1 LMPSTSWVR
10 LRFSRISFSSAA
22 LFGSSFMSYP

>member
-10 LRFSRISFSSAA
+10 LRFSLISFSSAA
-22 LFGSSFMSYP
+22 LFGSSFMAYL

>member
-1 LMPSTSWVR
+1 LMPSTSWSR

-22 LFGSSFMSYP
+22 LFGSSSILYL